1 MRTTHHLF
9 SCVTL
14 TLTMA
19 LPITLHAEEKV
30 ELNPRVQPET
40 IRDLMWVWATP
51 NMDSEG
57 EHTLATW
64 AGANTTEKMQLL
76 GL

>member
-1 MRTTHHLF
+1 
-9 SCVTL
+9 
-14 TLTMA
+14 
-19 LPITLHAEEKV
+19 
-30 ELNPRVQPET
+30 
-40 IRDLMWVWATP
+40 MWVWATP